1 MSSFSMVVNA
11 CFPLILNV
19 HVNKFGKLKLLCIN
33 QLKLIYDIM
42 TMFFLINIFHI
53 DVLTSEDIS

>member
-1 MSSFSMVVNA
+1 MVVNA
-11 CFPLILNV
+11 CFSLILNV